1 MVNASLF
8 WRVHF
13 VRYGQW
19 EQQENPLC
27 GQLDP
32 FLPPCPGDQ
41 LYLLHCISGQSLCI
55 FILWSLALCSFIF
68 TGPVLVFVLSALF
81 MHIAGGPV
89 FNLRSEL
96 NITTAIARDIHTC
109 QPLCSVSVNST
120 PGRRHQ
126 FYLHEST
133 LLNGN

>member
-1 MVNASLF
+1 MQACSGGFILFAMGNGNNRKTPSVVNLT
-8 WRVHF
+8 HF
-13 VRYGQW
+13 CR
-19 EQQENPLC
+19 
-27 GQLDP
+27 
-32 FLPPCPGDQ
+32 PCPGDQ

-96 NITTAIARDIHTC
+96 NITTAIARDIHMC
-109 QPLCSVSVNST
+109 QPLCSVFVNST